1 MGKEGGDDVDDGEDE
16 GDDVDEST
24 IKTFADPSLRE
35 PFGGLV
41 ETSLSHRGVILE
53 AFGALLGLL
62 GVFLGL
68 FGGGRVLAPSWAHLG
83 LHGSNRRKVRIKA
96 PHRRQKNCLLGPSW
110 GVIERLLGTVGA
122 VIGAFFDP
130 YWSSLGK
137 YLG

>member
-68 FGGGRVLAPSWAHLG
+68 FWGGGYWRPHGPILGSMVQTGGRFELKPPPSETEKL
-83 LHGSNRRKVRIKA
+83 
-96 PHRRQKNCLLGPSW
+96 LLGPLM
-110 GVIERLLGTVGA
+110 GR
-122 VIGAFFDP
+122 
-130 YWSSLGK
+130 Y
-137 YLG
+137 

>member
-1 MGKEGGDDVDDGEDE
+1 M
-16 GDDVDEST
+16 
-24 IKTFADPSLRE
+24 
-35 PFGGLV
+35 

-68 FGGGRVLAPSWAHLG
+68 FGGGGYWRPHGPILG
-83 LHGSNRRKVRIKA
+83 SMVQTGGRFELKP
-96 PHRRQKNCLLGPSW
+96 PHRRQRNCLLGPSW

-130 YWSSLGK
+130 YWSSLGQ

>member
-68 FGGGRVLAPSWAHLG
+68 FFFGGGEGIGALMGPSWAPWFKQAE
-83 LHGSNRRKVRIKA
+83 GSN
-96 PHRRQKNCLLGPSW
+96 
-110 GVIERLLGTVGA
+110 
-122 VIGAFFDP
+122 
-130 YWSSLGK
+130 
-137 YLG
+137 